1 MSRSLKEKDPGVG
14 KNLHDSPHMAE
25 PAATPRRSWL
35 DRRAKIALIV
45 AAVEGL
51 LLLLGSLSKW
61 LVIVVAIVGVA
72 VYFLRGRDLKPG
84 LWKDVLWVVAV
95 SQLLII
101 LAAIVSFF
109 IDTLVLILLG
119 IFVAVALFLLWAD
132 DPGRRGS

>member
-1 MSRSLKEKDPGVG
+1 MT
-14 KNLHDSPHMAE
+14 E
-25 PAATPRRSWL
+25 PAKPATPAQPARRSWL
-35 DRRAKIALIV
+35 DRRAKIALVI

-72 VYFLRGRDLKPG
+72 LYLARGREMKPG

-109 IDTLVLILLG
+109 IDTLILIVLG
-119 IFVAVALFLLWAD
+119 VFVAVALLLLFYD
-132 DPGRRGS
+132 EPGRR

>member
-1 MSRSLKEKDPGVG
+1 
-14 KNLHDSPHMAE
+14 MADA
-25 PAATPRRSWL
+25 PAQPRRTWL
-35 DRRAKIALIV
+35 DKRAKIALIV

-61 LVIVVAIVGVA
+61 LVIVVGVVGVA
-72 VYFLRGRDLKPG
+72 LYFVRGREIKPG

-109 IDTLVLILLG
+109 INSLVLILLG

-132 DPGRRGS
+132 ESGSS

>member
-1 MSRSLKEKDPGVG
+1 MT
-14 KNLHDSPHMAE
+14 E
-25 PAATPRRSWL
+25 PAKPATPAQPAPPAQPARRSWL
-35 DRRAKIALIV
+35 DRRAKIALAV

-72 VYFLRGRDLKPG
+72 LYLARGREMKPG
-84 LWKDVLWVVAV
+84 LWKDILWVVAV

-109 IDTLVLILLG
+109 IDTLILIVLG
-119 IFVAVALFLLWAD
+119 VFVAVALLLLFYD
-132 DPGRRGS
+132 EPGRR

>member
-1 MSRSLKEKDPGVG
+1 MS
-14 KNLHDSPHMAE
+14 E
-25 PAATPRRSWL
+25 PAPTPPAPPRRSWL

-51 LLLLGSLSKW
+51 LLLIGSLSKW
-61 LVIVVAIVGVA
+61 LVIVVAIVGIA
-72 VYFLRGRDLKPG
+72 LWFFRGRDLKPG

-119 IFVAVALFLLWAD
+119 VFVAVALLLLWAD
-132 DPGRRGS
+132 EPGRRG

>member
-1 MSRSLKEKDPGVG
+1 
-14 KNLHDSPHMAE
+14 MAE
-25 PAATPRRSWL
+25 SSATPRRSWL

-61 LVIVVAIVGVA
+61 LVIIVGVA
-72 VYFLRGRDLKPG
+72 LYFVRGKDLKPG

-109 IDTLVLILLG
+109 IDTLVLVLLG
-119 IFVAVALFLLWAD
+119 IFVAVALLLLWAD
-132 DPGRRGS
+132 DPGRRG